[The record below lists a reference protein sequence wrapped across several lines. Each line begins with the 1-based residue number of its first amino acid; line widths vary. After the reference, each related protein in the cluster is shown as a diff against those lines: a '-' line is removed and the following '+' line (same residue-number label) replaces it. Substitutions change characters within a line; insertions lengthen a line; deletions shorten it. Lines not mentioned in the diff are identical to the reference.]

1 MSAIIFLI
9 IIGIIVAAG
18 FLAAFIWAVK
28 TGQYDDDYSPSVRIL
43 FEKKSENNNSP
54 EAEQAEKQQ

>member
-28 TGQYDDDYSPSVRIL
+28 SGQYDDDYSPSVRML
-43 FEKKSENNNSP
+43 FEKKPKQDIQSE
-54 EAEQAEKQQ
+54 EVQTEKQQ